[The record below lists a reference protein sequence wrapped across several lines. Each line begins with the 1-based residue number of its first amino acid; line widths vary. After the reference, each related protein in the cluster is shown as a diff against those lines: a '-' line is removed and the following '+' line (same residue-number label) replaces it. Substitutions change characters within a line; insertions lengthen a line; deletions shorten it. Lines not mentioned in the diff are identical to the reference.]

1 MGGMRRHVALF
12 TGLLALVVLANAAT
26 VLAAPAPRPVSHGA
40 LSVTGTLRD
49 GGTVQAAGLTW
60 THSKLAPG
68 QRLLSF
74 GVTYT
79 WLRCTTRTG
88 HCVAAAAM
96 TRTPFAASHYIV
108 GHGDVGR
115 YLRLTETAIQV
126 IETDPA
132 TFGFRVDRA
141 VKSFTTARKVTG
153 YQVGK
158 APTSAFIN
166 GLPEA
171 RTGSHA
177 ENFALAPPHF
187 AAADGVPTVDYR
199 LDGGAWTRVPA
210 TRVIATTNLSNAA
223 HTLAV
228 RTQNTAGST
237 SISFHWTVHPLAAAV
252 ACTKPG
258 GCWLPPHL
266 DSTGHPLR
274 WDWQIGR
281 VAPLERKG
289 AHAVDMYDV
298 DGFLT
303 TSDEI
308 TAMHTEWQ
316 AATLPHPKVSCYL
329 DLAWEAYRPDGSTEP
344 RGVFPATTLGNVY
357 YGYPQERWVDVRQ
370 LDALKPMIDHRIAM
384 CAAKGFDS
392 VELDDIDSYDPP
404 TETGFQLTA
413 GDWQNFLAYT
423 DNEVH
428 RYGMTAMWKNSP
440 LLAWWGRRY
449 TDGAVVEE
457 CYVYTQC
464 FSADLAGTT
473 SRGITCTVVTGPTP
487 CGWDAFTTDFTPQQ
501 PNGKWVGEDEYK
513 EDGFVCGPGAS
524 GPNCSGPHA
533 YAAFCAAV
541 EGPSYGF
548 SALRMTDE
556 LDGSV
561 FQPCPTGK

>member
-12 TGLLALVVLANAAT
+12 AGLLALVVLANAAT
-26 VLAAPAPRPVSHGA
+26 VLGASAPRPVSHGA

-49 GGTVQAAGLTW
+49 GGTVQATGLTW
-60 THSKLAPG
+60 THSRLAPG

-88 HCVAAAAM
+88 PCVAAAAM

-132 TFGFRVDRA
+132 TFGFRVNRA

-153 YQVGK
+153 YQAGK

-187 AAADGVPTVDYR
+187 AAADGAPTVDYR
-199 LDGGAWTRVPA
+199 LDGGTWTRVPA
-210 TRVIATTNLSNAA
+210 SQVIATTNLSNAA

-237 SISFHWTVHPLAAAV
+237 SITFHWTVHPLAAAV

-281 VAPLERKG
+281 VTPLQRTG
-289 AHAVDMYDV
+289 ARAVDMYDI

-303 TSDEI
+303 TAAQVSRI
-308 TAMHTEWQ
+308 HTSWQ
-316 AATLPHPKVSCYL
+316 ASTLPHPKVACYL
-329 DLAWEAYRPDGSTEP
+329 DLAWENYRPDGSPTP
-344 RGVFPATTLGNVY
+344 WGTAFPARTLGRIY
-357 YGYPQERWVDVRQ
+357 YGYANERWVDFRQ
-370 LDALKPMIDHRIAM
+370 LHALEPMIDARIAM
-384 CAAKGFDS
+384 CQKKGFDA
-392 VELDDIDSYDPP
+392 VELDDIESYDSP
-404 TETGFQLTA
+404 TGFHLTP
-413 GDWQNFLAYT
+413 GDAQNFLAYV
-423 DNEVH
+423 DNDVH
-428 RYGMTAMWKNSP
+428 RHGMSVLWKNTG
-440 LLAWWGRRY
+440 LLSWWGRHY

-457 CYVYTQC
+457 CYTFSEC
-464 FSADLAGTT
+464 FTRKQIGRSEF
-473 SRGITCTVVTGPTP
+473 GITCTNLAGPRP
-487 CGWDAFTTDFTPQQ
+487 CGWDDFTTDTTPAQ
-501 PNGKWVGEDEYK
+501 PNGKWVGEIEYGD
-513 EDGFVCGPGAS
+513 DGFVCNPGAACTGERS
-524 GPNCSGPHA
+524 FATYCKA
-533 YAAFCAAV
+533 IYA
-541 EGPSYGF
+541 PSYGF
-548 SALRMTDE
+548 SAAKLDVD
-556 LDGSV
+556 LDGKI
-561 FQPCPTGK
+561 FFPCPSGR